1 MLATCPDCGAHGH
14 LSAFFAEA
22 DGKRLAAQLADMEP
36 ALGRAV
42 IGYLG
47 LFKPV
52 KTALRMPKAIKLVD
66 ELRRLVAAGDVC
78 ADERGG
84 VRRMAT
90 PAMWA
95 EGIEQMLAQR
105 ATLTLP
111 LANHNYLRKVVF
123 GLADSADAAAER
135 RKEAEAKVG
144 KHLRGPSGNAPIA
157 REEKLADAL
166 RYIRQ
171 QFDYGAYET
180 EADHQAAIADA
191 RRKYGEPAS
200 G

>member
-1 MLATCPDCGAHGH
+1 MRATCPDCGADGH

-22 DGKRLAAQLADMEP
+22 DGKRFAAQLADLEP

-47 LFKPV
+47 LFKPA

-66 ELRRLVAAGDVC
+66 ELRRLALAGDVC

-84 VRRMAT
+84 VRRAT
-90 PAMWA
+90 TQGMWA

-105 ATLTLP
+105 GTLTLP

-135 RKEAEAKVG
+135 QREQNAKQG
-144 KHLRGPSGNAPIA
+144 RHLTGNGASPA
-157 REEKLADAL
+157 GETRLQNAL
-166 RYIRQ
+166 RHIDQQLSYGAITEDQARQ
-171 QFDYGAYET
+171 Q
-180 EADHQAAIADA
+180 QADA
-191 RRKYGEPAS
+191 RRKYGN